1 MTITLRPEHEK
12 VISEAMKTGAYRDAD
27 EVISRALEA
36 LQIGEEWLREN
47 KQQISN
53 KIEAA
58 FRQSEKGEYFT
69 ADQSRADMEDRK
81 SKWKREHKH

>member
-1 MTITLRPEHEK
+1 ML
-12 VISEAMKTGAYRDAD
+12 MKSAEPLKILHT
-27 EVISRALEA
+27 S
-36 LQIGEEWLREN
+36 EEWLREH

-58 FRQSEKGEYFT
+58 FAQSKRGEYFT
-69 ADQSRADMEDRK
+69 PEQSRTDMKNRK